1 MPISMTASAE
11 PLTVCI
17 DTQKDGSVFA
27 TVTNGSK
34 NDYTYNWYFQTVKAT
49 EDFTSTPLAPVSG
62 LGIGNYIVKIT
73 DLMDAGCVTSDTVRV
88 DDGRISPIASAVPL
102 APVTICDPARPM
114 A

>member
-34 NDYTYNWYFQTVKAT
+34 NDYTYNWYAGTVKAT

-62 LGIGNYIVKIT
+62 LGVGNYIVKIA
-73 DLMDAGCVTSDTVRV
+73 DLMDAACVISDTVRV
-88 DDGRISPIASAVPL
+88 DDEVFSLLSPPAPCASDYL
-102 APVTICDPARPM
+102 
-114 A
+114 